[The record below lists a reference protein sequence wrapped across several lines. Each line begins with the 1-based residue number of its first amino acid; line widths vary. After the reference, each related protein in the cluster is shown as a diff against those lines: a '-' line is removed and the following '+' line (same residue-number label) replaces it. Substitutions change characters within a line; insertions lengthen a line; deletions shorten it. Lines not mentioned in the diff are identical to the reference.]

1 MSKAIK
7 TKSSLLIISHL
18 TLIELGEQALALEDA
33 EALRHIGARLLS
45 LPLKDYSRAGEY
57 YAALAL
63 TRQGDRAQ
71 AARLLEGVAGSGSL
85 HFSNRAVL
93 ALGVDRHR
101 IGDYRAA
108 EALYQ
113 EAGKGQDALTVLG
126 CQSNLSV
133 LESECGEHRAALK
146 RLEAT
151 LPIARQLA
159 QKHPAHW
166 LNHLNSLAVE
176 SLATGQIRA
185 AQGYLEPC
193 LRSSLLCRFPQWQET
208 FQEVFPD
215 RNRIYLSSPAKI
227 SARISSNHLALMKKT
242 LLFPNQQQREH
253 DELSEFLAGKAIDHR
268 ITLALSASNIKS
280 LEDKQ
285 RFEEL
290 FNIYNDVDS
299 EQRVA
304 ILEFARTIKSE
315 KENKTNEHEAF

>member
-18 TLIELGEQALALEDA
+18 TLIELGEQALALEDTNG
-33 EALRHIGARLLS
+33 LSIVGARLLS

-108 EALYQ
+108 ETLYQ

-126 CQSNLSV
+126 CQSNLAV

-208 FQEVFPD
+208 AQEVFPD
-215 RNRIYLSSPAKI
+215 RNRIYLSNSSPAKI

-253 DELSEFLAGKAIDHR
+253 DEVTTKLQVYKVYHRMYLAMPKLE
-268 ITLALSASNIKS
+268 ITD
-280 LEDKQ
+280 LEDVLGLEKLMRNYGSLSKEQ
-285 RFEEL
+285 RKALVEQSEKL
-290 FNIYNDVDS
+290 LTES
-299 EQRVA
+299 EQ
-304 ILEFARTIKSE
+304 
-315 KENKTNEHEAF
+315 